1 MIEMQDVKELV
12 AEATDPILSLYLNV
26 DPSAP
31 ENQAANPA
39 WQTWAK
45 NAFRDLGDRL
55 TPEETSIWPEI
66 RGRAEA
72 YLQDYLPGGKGLALL
87 YGQGFEQVY
96 ELPVAF
102 ENQAAFGKVLILPL
116 LWAMEAYQ
124 PYVIVMV
131 DHEKAHF
138 ITAYLGSAERL
149 ESISLDLDT
158 SDWSRKT
165 LRSASGAA
173 SHAALSN
180 ARDQFDQRVETYQDR
195 FHEEVGKHA
204 LKLAE
209 SLHSQRIIIA
219 GNEQAAQNVRKHLPE
234 NVAPYVVGLIPMSI
248 RATDHEVLSAALPM
262 ALDYEQQREMKLVDE
277 LINLAKSGGRAAL
290 GTVAVEHALE
300 RQRVELL
307 VAPWPMPN
315 NHLAQELPFR
325 VLASGGKIELV
336 HGAAAERL
344 KAEGGLA
351 ARLYYAV

>member
-1 MIEMQDVKELV
+1 MIQMQDVNELV
-12 AEATDPILSLYLNV
+12 AASTYPILSLYLNV

-31 ENQAANPA
+31 ENQATNPA

-45 NAFRDLGDRL
+45 NAFRNLADRL
-55 TPEETSIWPEI
+55 TPEETTIWPEI

-72 YLQDYLPGGKGLALL
+72 FLQDYLPGGKGLALL
-87 YGQGFEQVY
+87 YGQDFERVY

-102 ENQAAFGKVLILPL
+102 ENQIAFGRVLILPL

-131 DHEKAHF
+131 DQKKAHF
-138 ITAYLGSAERL
+138 ITAHLGSAERL
-149 ESISLDLDT
+149 ESVSLDLDT

-180 ARDQFDQRVETYQDR
+180 ARDEFDQRVETYQER
-195 FHEEVGKHA
+195 FHEEVGKRA

-209 SLHSQRIIIA
+209 ILHSDRIIIA
-219 GNEQAAQNVRKHLPE
+219 GNEQAAQNVRKHLPDS
-234 NVAPYVVGLIPMSI
+234 AARYVIKVMPMSMQ
-248 RATDHEVLSAALPM
+248 AADHEVLTAVLPA
-262 ALDYEQQREMKLVDE
+262 ALDYEHQREMKLVEE
-277 LINLAKSGGRAAL
+277 LVNLAKSGGRAAL
-290 GTVAVEHALE
+290 GTVAVEHALAQ
-300 RQRVELL
+300 QRVELL
-307 VAPWPMPN
+307 LAPWPMPD

-325 VLASGGKIELV
+325 VLTSGGRIELV

-351 ARLYYAV
+351 ARLYYAL